1 MAGLKGPERNE
12 LDQLYP
18 LFEPVVGRAGEV
30 RAATGG
36 SKDLPGVSLDEP
48 APPAPLLLPLKDC
61 SNGLG
66 SREKGL

>member
-1 MAGLKGPERNE
+1 MAGLRGPERNE

-18 LFEPVVGRAGEV
+18 PVELVVCKAGEV
-30 RAATGG
+30 REATGG
-36 SKDLPGVSLDEP
+36 SNDLPGVSLEEP
-48 APPAPLLLPLKDC
+48 AAPALFPPPLNDC